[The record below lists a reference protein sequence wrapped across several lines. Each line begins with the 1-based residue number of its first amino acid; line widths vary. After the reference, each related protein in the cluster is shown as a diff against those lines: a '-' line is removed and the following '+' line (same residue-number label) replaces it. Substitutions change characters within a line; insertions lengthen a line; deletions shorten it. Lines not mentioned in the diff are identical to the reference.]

1 MILKVT
7 IIGLL
12 AGVIGTGLGGVI
24 SAIFKREVDKYLS
37 FFMGLSGGIML
48 AVVVFDLMKESMDKM
63 GIINTVIFT
72 FVGAL
77 ITMYIKQN

>member
-24 SAIFKREVDKYLS
+24 SAIFKREVDKYLK
-37 FFMGLSGGIML
+37 FFY
-48 AVVVFDLMKESMDKM
+48 
-63 GIINTVIFT
+63 GIIWWNN
-72 FVGAL
+72 VGCSGV
-77 ITMYIKQN
+77 

>member
-37 FFMGLSGGIML
+37 FLWDYL
-48 AVVVFDLMKESMDKM
+48 VE
-63 GIINTVIFT
+63 
-72 FVGAL
+72 
-77 ITMYIKQN
+77 

>member
-37 FFMGLSGGIML
+37 FY
-48 AVVVFDLMKESMDKM
+48 
-63 GIINTVIFT
+63 GIIWWNN
-72 FVGAL
+72 VGCSGV
-77 ITMYIKQN
+77 

>member
-24 SAIFKREVDKYLS
+24 SAIFKERS
-37 FFMGLSGGIML
+37 
-48 AVVVFDLMKESMDKM
+48 
-63 GIINTVIFT
+63 INI
-72 FVGAL
+72 
-77 ITMYIKQN
+77 

>member
-24 SAIFKREVDKYLS
+24 SAIFKREVDKYL
-37 FFMGLSGGIML
+37 
-48 AVVVFDLMKESMDKM
+48 VFLWEYL
-63 GIINTVIFT
+63 VE
-72 FVGAL
+72 
-77 ITMYIKQN
+77 